1 MLNKLKHSYSIGKIL
16 SIFFIASC
24 TLCCIIY
31 AHPGRTDA
39 NGWHWN
45 RSTVEYHYHT
55 GEYAGRP
62 SSRSDHENDLPPVNA
77 RKKIFS
83 APPASFHAFILFCCL
98 TISIYKLRLRF
109 KFAKQEI
116 TRINKHESASCTL
129 KFPRIFII
137 PEGIP
142 PSEAPNIARIPVIPD
157 IE

>member
-1 MLNKLKHSYSIGKIL
+1 MLNKQKHYYTISKIL

-39 NGWHWN
+39 NGGHWN
-45 RSTVEYHYHT
+45 RSTGEYHYHT
-55 GEYAGRP
+55 GEYSRRP
-62 SSRSDHENDLPPVNA
+62 SSQSDHENDLPPVNA
-77 RKKIFS
+77 IKKEIS

-98 TISIYKLRLRF
+98 TISIYKLCLRI
-109 KFAKQEI
+109 KFTKQEI
-116 TRINKHESASCTL
+116 VWINKHEYASCTL

-142 PSEAPNIARIPVIPD
+142 PSEAPIIARIPVIPD